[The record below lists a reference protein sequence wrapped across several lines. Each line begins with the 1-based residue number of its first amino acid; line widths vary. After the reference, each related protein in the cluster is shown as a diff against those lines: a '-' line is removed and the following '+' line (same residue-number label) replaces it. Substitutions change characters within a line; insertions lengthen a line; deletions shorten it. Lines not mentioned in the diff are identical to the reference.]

1 VGRKSLE
8 IPATE
13 FKARCLAV
21 FKKLERRQYLRVIVT
36 RHGKPVAELT
46 PPRRAPADLW
56 GALRGSV
63 RVPRG
68 VDLAAPV
75 LVESLDARRGTLHR

>member
-1 VGRKSLE
+1 VKREPLE
-8 IPATE
+8 ISATE
-13 FKARCLAV
+13 FKARCLSV
-21 FKKLERRQYLRVIVT
+21 FKKLERRQYARVIVT
-36 RHGKPVAELT
+36 RRGRPVAELI
-46 PPRRAPADLW
+46 PPRSAPPDLW

-75 LVESLDARRGTLHR
+75 LTEALDARRGTLHR